1 MGGEGEKISSLSL
14 YLSLDIVVS
23 DDASQ
28 SIIIIRR
35 VLINPS
41 SRFDSFDDETA
52 RNFFFLI
59 RFM

>member
-35 VLINPS
+35 VLINSS
-41 SRFDSFDDETA
+41 SRFDPFDDETA
-52 RNFFFLI
+52 RDFFF
-59 RFM
+59 